1 MPFAWILMVA
11 NISNIVLVLIAGVNH
26 IHRRKYLPK
35 EIRTPIWSA
44 IILAIEVYF
53 GQLLQY

>member
-1 MPFAWILMVA
+1 MVA